1 MATIKKKLFGE
12 VIGRYGDWVGRV
24 RYGKYYIASRPSR
37 YRMSKAPH
45 EVDKRNRFK
54 VNGLFAKAIKEN
66 ELLYKAWYINRAPAT
81 TAYNKICKVNFK
93 RCGTE
98 RPTADN
104 LITPPGGFGLEI
116 TGGEAFNDRIEV
128 DLVPFEIMEN
138 EKRVVFSMI
147 VSFHEPKRKEYDPF
161 TAKVIR
167 DYELE
172 DLKLSFNFSSQEKE
186 IAKHYNKRT
195 IFLAV
200 VTEDAKGNII
210 RWSDTVSRELFI

>member
-24 RYGKYYIASRPSR
+24 RHGKYYIASRPSK

-66 ELLYKAWYINRAPAT
+66 DLLYSVWYKNRAPAT
-81 TAYNKICKVNFK
+81 TAYNKICKENFK

-98 RPTADN
+98 RPTTNN
-104 LITPPGGFGLEI
+104 LITPPGGFAFEI
-116 TGGEAFNDRIEV
+116 NGAEAFDNRIETGF
-128 DLVPFEIMEN
+128 VPFEILEN

-147 VSFHEPKRKEYDPF
+147 VSFYEPKRKEYDPF
-161 TAKVIR
+161 TAKAIR
-167 DYELE
+167 NYDLDELT
-172 DLKLSFNFSSQEKE
+172 LSFTFDSVDEQ
-186 IAKHYNKRT
+186 IAKRYNKRT
-195 IFLAV
+195 FYLAV
-200 VTEDAKGNII
+200 VTEDAKGNIM
-210 RWSDTVSRELFI
+210 RFSDTAAKDL

>member
-1 MATIKKKLFGE
+1 MATLKKKLFGD

-24 RYGKYYIASRPSR
+24 RYGKYYIASRPSK

-45 EVDKRNRFK
+45 EVNKRNRFK
-54 VNGLFAKAIKEN
+54 VNGLFAKAIKSN
-66 ELLYKAWYINRAPAT
+66 ELLYSLWYINRAPAT

-93 RCGTE
+93 RCGTD
-98 RPTADN
+98 RPTTAN

-116 TGGEAFNDRIEV
+116 TGAEAFDDRIEV

-138 EKRVVFSMI
+138 EKRVVFTMI
-147 VSFHEPKRKEYDPF
+147 VSFYEPKDKDSQPF
-161 TAKVIR
+161 AANVIS

-172 DLKLSFNFSSQEKE
+172 DLKLSFNFLSVDEQ
-186 IAKHYNKRT
+186 IAKKYNKRT

-200 VTEDAKGNII
+200 ITEDVNGNIV
-210 RWSDTVSRELFI
+210 RFSDTVARDL